1 MTYVSDTE
9 IISGYRTDH
18 SIITLKLD
26 FDKFKK
32 GSSYW
37 KMNNSLLKDHDYV
50 KLIKEKIFQVKQQYA
65 KEEQLI
71 NRNIPHEE
79 ILFNINDQLFFETLL
94 FEIRGQTISYSSG
107 VKRNEQLRES
117 NLLKEINKIEKD
129 LFINHTQLEEKK
141 KELKSMRDKK
151 MEGVKIRARAK
162 WIEEGEK
169 NSNFF
174 CNLESQNFVS
184 KSMTK
189 LITNNGNHITDQ
201 TGIIEEVKL
210 FYKNLYSKKDTL
222 DINLDNITNTQTF
235 KKLSDIDK
243 MSLEKE
249 LSVQECLDSLKRMK
263 DNKSPGLSGFTVEFF
278 KFFWIDIGVFLV
290 RSLNYGLKKGE
301 LSVSQK
307 QGVITCIPKGNKD
320 KCYLKNW
327 RPISLLNVSY
337 KIASASIA
345 NRLKGHLST
354 LINEDQTGFISN
366 RYIGEN
372 TRLIYDIMFYAEKYN
387 IPMIAFTH

>member
-1 MTYVSDTE
+1 
-9 IISGYRTDH
+9 
-18 SIITLKLD
+18 
-26 FDKFKK
+26 
-32 GSSYW
+32 
-37 KMNNSLLKDHDYV
+37 MNNSLLKDPDYV